1 MACFEITDIIS
12 REALTEIVET
22 NDVRAARVLIDY
34 LMLKLDYASNF
45 HERFNI
51 LETVRQLLEVK
62 QCMIDDIS
70 E

>member
-12 REALTEIVET
+12 REALTEIVEK
-22 NDVRAARVLIDY
+22 NDVKAARVLIDY
-34 LMLKLDYASNF
+34 LMLKLDYAENF
-45 HERFNI
+45 HEKFNI
-51 LETVRQLLEVK
+51 LTTVRQLLEVK